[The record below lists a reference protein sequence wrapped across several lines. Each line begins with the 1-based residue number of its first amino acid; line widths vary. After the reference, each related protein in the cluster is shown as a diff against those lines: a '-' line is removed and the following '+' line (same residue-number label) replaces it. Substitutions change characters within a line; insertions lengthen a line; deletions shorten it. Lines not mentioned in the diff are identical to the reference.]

1 MDPISVR
8 MWTNCVR
15 VGYDG
20 LDGVEFVVHG
30 GCRAGEVVDL
40 VDL

>member
-1 MDPISVR
+1 MR
-8 MWTNCVR
+8 GTR
-15 VGYDG
+15 ERKGYDG

-30 GCRAGEVVDL
+30 GRGAGEVVDL